1 MVRVGHE
8 IRIFFICASLTATNK
23 SLKLYYCRN
32 ELDSKE
38 LFDMARKLQGR
49 KDPERESKA
58 NDAIKWMKEMINKP
72 HLASI
77 FASRNQCN
85 VYLEVTAICTKKT
98 VVTLDHYH
106 NVL

>member
-8 IRIFFICASLTATNK
+8 IRIFLICASLTATNK

-85 VYLEVTAICTKKT
+85 VYLEVTAICTKKQW
-98 VVTLDHYH
+98 LR
-106 NVL
+106 